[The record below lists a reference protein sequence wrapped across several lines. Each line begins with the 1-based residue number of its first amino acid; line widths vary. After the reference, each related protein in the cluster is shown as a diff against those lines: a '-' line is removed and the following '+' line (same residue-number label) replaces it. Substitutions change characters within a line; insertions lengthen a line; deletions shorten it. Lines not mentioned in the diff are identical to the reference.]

1 MPSRGFRAGRPAR
14 WGAAL
19 ALAGLL
25 LTGCVACQPGEVRRG
40 QQGKFAVEAVDS
52 RPTLPPT
59 HLGKG
64 GAVMLGRTE
73 ALGAWEIAVVKTD
86 LEPRRD
92 RADTGAALSAEER
105 RREQPFLVELR
116 VTRTGDRPARLRDTL
131 TFGTFARDGSRFEER
146 TTIGKCADRV
156 GSTTRANPTVAG
168 GETLDVVTCFFV
180 KLAHWDGVFLA
191 VWDAES
197 GDARAFHLQATSH

>member
-1 MPSRGFRAGRPAR
+1 MPSRGSGRLREAR
-14 WGAAL
+14 WLPAL

-25 LTGCVACQPGEVRRG
+25 LTSCASDAGGLPRVRT
-40 QQGKFAVEAVDS
+40 GKVGLEAVDS

-73 ALGAWEIAVVKTD
+73 ALGDWEITAVTTE
-86 LEPRRD
+86 LEPRR
-92 RADTGAALSAEER
+92 RGSAGEALSFEER
-105 RREQPFLVELR
+105 RREQPFVVELR

-131 TFGTFARDGSRFEER
+131 RFQTFARDGSRFQER
-146 TTIGKCADRV
+146 TTIGKCAERV
-156 GSTTRANPTVAG
+156 GTRERANPAVSP
-168 GETLDVVTCFFV
+168 GETIDVVACFFV
-180 KLAHWDGVFLA
+180 KVAHWDGLFLG